1 MKKII
6 TALAL
11 VLILAFSAI
20 LPAFA
25 NTPSLTVKIRIEG
38 KTENLF
44 FGEVT
49 TNNKENYSIINMLKL
64 ADAQSETL
72 AVTGLSEG
80 YILAVNYDK
89 IGQTEKGLDGF
100 VIRVNG
106 EHVPYANLDSYELK
120 NGDEILVYYSDEWNS
135 GIIRDIIVDT
145 EKIEQGYIR
154 FTYEKPSSDGSFVTN
169 ESIVGAT
176 VKWYC
181 DEVEFTYVTDGQGG
195 IIIDKPALTSGT
207 HRMNINLYN
216 EDGTPA
222 ILRLAPDYTL
232 SVPVAIGDTVA
243 VYVCAAVAVLSLAAI
258 AVLWVSLKR
267 KNRHNIREEANSAE
281 LASLLTMFALH
292 Q

>member
-11 VLILAFSAI
+11 VLILAFSAV

-106 EHVPYANLDSYELK
+106 EHVHYANLDSYELK

-267 KNRHNIREEANSAE
+267 KKSA
-281 LASLLTMFALH
+281 
-292 Q
+292 